1 MTTTLQGT
9 LPSIPSEHEVY
20 GALDLVRHPV
30 WIFDI
35 DLRRVYWGNTAA
47 LQVWGAPSLEELSGR
62 DMGRDM
68 SESVARRLAQYQA
81 DFIDHA
87 AVFHEQWTL
96 YPHGKPVSLDVTFSG
111 HRLSDGRMAML
122 CEGRAVVSDTPEA
135 LRSVEA
141 LLHTAVMITLYGV
154 DGAPL
159 YRNPAARE
167 SVRSPEET
175 LQERVADPEKFTQ
188 LVDRARHEG
197 LATLTLP
204 VNTVRGVRWH
214 ELSARRCRDAVTG
227 ADALLVS
234 EADVTLLKESEAQ
247 ASYLAVHDSLTGLP
261 NRNHVRLSFA
271 HAMRDL
277 RAGGG
282 QAALVVID
290 LDHFKDVNDTLGH
303 AMGDEL
309 LVEVSRRLRATVRR
323 GDLVARFG
331 GDEFLILVSSQDIE
345 AEVGRIHQRIQ
356 QTVSE
361 PVAIGGTTVRVTAT
375 LGAALFPRDGDD
387 FETLLRSA
395 DLAMYSAKEG
405 GRNALAYYDSAMGQA
420 LRARTELETDLRA
433 AIESQ
438 AFEVHY
444 QPRVGAR
451 SGRIEGA
458 EALVRWRHPTRGM
471 IPPGEFIALC
481 ESTGLIVELG
491 RFVCERAA
499 RQAAAWAAAGHDLIV
514 SVNMSPRE
522 FSQDNVAGHL
532 SALLRRTGC
541 DPSRLQ
547 VEITES
553 MLLGTDE
560 RPLATLQ
567 AIAAL
572 GVSIALDDFGT
583 GYSNLAYLSRFPI
596 HTLKID
602 RSFVHGLAANRPLAD
617 LIVELCRLMNLT
629 AVAEG
634 VETEEQL
641 EWVRERGIGQ
651 YQGFLCAPALPAA
664 QFEAL
669 LARSATAP
677 A

>member
-1 MTTTLQGT
+1 
-9 LPSIPSEHEVY
+9 
-20 GALDLVRHPV
+20 
-30 WIFDI
+30 
-35 DLRRVYWGNTAA
+35 
-47 LQVWGAPSLEELSGR
+47 
-62 DMGRDM
+62 
-68 SESVARRLAQYQA
+68 
-81 DFIDHA
+81 
-87 AVFHEQWTL
+87 
-96 YPHGKPVSLDVTFSG
+96 
-111 HRLSDGRMAML
+111 
-122 CEGRAVVSDTPEA
+122 
-135 LRSVEA
+135 
-141 LLHTAVMITLYGV
+141 
-154 DGAPL
+154 
-159 YRNPAARE
+159 
-167 SVRSPEET
+167 VRSPEET
-175 LQERVADPEKFTQ
+175 LQERVADAEKFTQ
-188 LVDRARHEG
+188 LVDRARLEG

-277 RAGGG
+277 RSGGG

-290 LDHFKDVNDTLGH
+290 LDHFKDINDTLGH

-433 AIESQ
+433 AIEAQ

-499 RQAAAWAAAGHDLIV
+499 RQAAAWAASGHDLIV

-522 FSQDNVAGHL
+522 FSQDNVAGQL
-532 SALLRRTGC
+532 AALLRKAGC

-641 EWVRERGIGQ
+641 AWVRERGIGQ

-669 LARSATAP
+669 LARSVTAP